1 MFHLA
6 TRVSLLVSRRFLSIL
21 FVLLIVAAPV
31 AFAADIMPLTQVHKG
46 MRGYGLTV
54 FEGAKLEK
62 FDVEIIGI
70 LNNIAP
76 GQSLIMARV
85 DGPEVR
91 RAGVIAGMSGS
102 PVFIDGKVIGAP
114 SEGRQFSEE
123 PLPGITPLEE
133 TLLLRRSAAPAATTT
148 HAAPP

>member
-21 FVLLIVAAPV
+21 FVLLIVAVPA
-31 AFAADIMPLTQVHKG
+31 AFAADIMPLAQVHKG

-70 LNNIAP
+70 LNN
-76 GQSLIMARV
+76 MA
-85 DGPEVR
+85 GSSR
-91 RAGVIAGMSGS
+91 RNRS
-102 PVFIDGKVIGAP
+102 PA
-114 SEGRQFSEE
+114 
-123 PLPGITPLEE
+123 
-133 TLLLRRSAAPAATTT
+133 LRRSRKCY
-148 HAAPP
+148 